1 MAIAIVRSG
10 GDSGMIVVIA
20 VVQGGGWW
28 LPSFRAVVG
37 CWDSQWARYCYRYQM
52 VVVVIAV
59 QRSHSQLVAV
69 VVAVSRGGDD
79 GRWWWWPLPSFGMVV
94 VAVVHSGDG
103 GASDG
108 GSRCREG
115 TYKFF
120 ESVHD
125 YISKVSFRAT
135 TIYVLTR

>member
-1 MAIAIVRSG
+1 
-10 GDSGMIVVIA
+10 MIVVIT